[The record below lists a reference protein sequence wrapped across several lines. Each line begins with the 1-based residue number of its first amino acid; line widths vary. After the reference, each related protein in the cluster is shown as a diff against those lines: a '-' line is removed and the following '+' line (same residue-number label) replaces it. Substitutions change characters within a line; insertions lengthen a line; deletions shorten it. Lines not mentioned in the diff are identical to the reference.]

1 MKIASA
7 SLQMEASHQQYQRTE
22 SSESLRVWVGNRRP
36 DFEGNSRRAA
46 PQAQVTT
53 PPVQISDAGKAA
65 QSSEADAI
73 NESIDA
79 AENDPILSMIRSLI
93 AMLTGKEI
101 KVFNASEM
109 QGGSDAGSSSTPTT
123 PTASTTAASPQ
134 PPQNAGFGVEY
145 DSHSSYTESEQ
156 TQFAASGV
164 VRTEDGKTV
173 AFNVSLAMERYYHEE
188 SSVSIRLGDAR
199 QKSDP
204 LVLNFNGNAAQL
216 TDRRFAFDLN
226 SDGKADEQINF
237 VGNGSGF
244 LAFDRNADGTI
255 NDGAELFGTKTGDG
269 FAELAKLD
277 GDKNGWIDENDA
289 AFAQLSVWRKDSA
302 GNDQLTS
309 LKEANVGAISLARV
323 ATPFD
328 IKDSGNALQGQI
340 RASGI
345 FLQEDGGV
353 GTVQQVDLTV

>member
-22 SSESLRVWVGNRRP
+22 RSESLRVWVGNRRP

-46 PQAQVTT
+46 AQAQVTT
-53 PPVQISDAGKAA
+53 QPVQISDAGKAA
-65 QSSEADAI
+65 QSGEANAI

-79 AENDPILSMIRSLI
+79 AENDPTLRMIRSLV
-93 AMLTGKEI
+93 AMLTGKEV
-101 KVFNASEM
+101 KVFNASEI
-109 QGGSDAGSSSTPTT
+109 QGSADAGSSST

-134 PPQNAGFGVEY
+134 TPPNAGFGVEY

-164 VRTEDGKTV
+164 VRTEDGKTI
-173 AFNVSLAMERYYHEE
+173 AFSVSLAMERYYHEE

-204 LVLNFNGNAAQL
+204 LVLNFNGNAVQL

-237 VGNGSGF
+237 VGSGSGF
-244 LAFDRNADGTI
+244 LAFDRNADGAI
-255 NDGAELFGTKTGDG
+255 NNGAELFGTKTGDG

-328 IKDSGNALQGQI
+328 IKDSSNALQGQI
-340 RASGI
+340 RSSGI
-345 FLQEDGGV
+345 FLQENGGV